1 MPGNSHTRPAER
13 RETDAKNT
21 PSGAKLARRTRRA
34 ARNHPRRRTR
44 TLLLTLTL
52 VLPALSAAGTVT
64 APAAE
69 AASAAVSAGPPG
81 KPPATARRAKARHTK
96 AGPAKVRTVV
106 RVKRHVVTGRLG
118 GKARPVSIQ
127 QAIAGSWI
135 TVATTRT
142 NKRGDFRL
150 DTRLWA
156 SGNARYRLAA
166 PAYAGRPAYLGRA
179 LALRPGTSYHPAGS
193 PTDFRLL
200 PIGRFSSCQT
210 PVLGYR
216 INQGPL
222 PASRR
227 AAWLADIHRGAAIV
241 GAASGFR
248 MQYLGSTDWKPGPL
262 GHLLTPGWPADTQ
275 VVIDLG
281 NDMRLDGL
289 PFDGRLST
297 GGRYRLTRASIHL
310 GFQAPVTHNPGSANN
325 LTSVVVHEFGHAL
338 GLDHAVGTTQKMHG
352 TATTP
357 GYQLGA
363 GDLAGFARVGARH
376 RCLTDLLPLP

>member
-1 MPGNSHTRPAER
+1 M
-13 RETDAKNT
+13 
-21 PSGAKLARRTRRA
+21 LA
-34 ARNHPRRRTR
+34 
-44 TLLLTLTL
+44 L
-52 VLPALSAAGTVT
+52 VLPALAVAGTAA
-64 APAAE
+64 APAAD
-69 AASAAVSAGPPG
+69 AAGHQS
-81 KPPATARRAKARHTK
+81 KPHSKIRPATKRR
-96 AGPAKVRTVV
+96 PVIKVHRNA
-106 RVKRHVVTGRLG
+106 VTGRLG
-118 GKARPVSIQ
+118 GKGRPVSIQ

-135 TVATTRT
+135 TVATSRT
-142 NKRGDFRL
+142 DRRGNFRL

-156 SGNARYRLAA
+156 SGNARYRLTA
-166 PAYAGRPAYLGRA
+166 PAYAGRPAYRSKV
-179 LALRPGTSYHPAGS
+179 LALRPSTSYRPAGS
-193 PTDFRLL
+193 PADFRLL

-210 PVLGYR
+210 PTLGYR
-216 INQGPL
+216 INLGTL
-222 PASRR
+222 PSSRQT
-227 AAWLADIHRGAAIV
+227 AWMSDIHRGAAIV

-248 MQYLGSTDWKPGPL
+248 MQYLGSTGWKPGPL
-262 GHLLTPGWPADTQ
+262 GHLLTPGWPGDTQ

-310 GFQAPVTHNPGSANN
+310 GFQAPVTHDPSSANN

-338 GLDHAVGTTQKMHG
+338 GLDHAGGATQKMHG
-352 TATTP
+352 VATTP